1 MQPKH
6 HNSYKKTLHKQTDAC
21 VLTDKCLLFYTG
33 APQCRS
39 LVTKL
44 SFCSFNF
51 FTLGCLIRVLLH
63 TGTNTDQGTEQTVI
77 GRQNWCPPAWTFGLA
92 TTVLVPKDLRLTIQT
107 AAKPLSP
114 LNQETKCVSQSLVL
128 LLRKTQ
134 LQLPLWM
141 EKSSKAVPFEHSRQ
155 GGTLAKRVS
164 FYSHRQVRDV
174 FFLWKR
180 VWLCSTDCS

>member
-51 FTLGCLIRVLLH
+51 FTLGCLIRFCYIQEP
-63 TGTNTDQGTEQTVI
+63 TQT
-77 GRQNWCPPAWTFGLA
+77 
-92 TTVLVPKDLRLTIQT
+92 
-107 AAKPLSP
+107 
-114 LNQETKCVSQSLVL
+114 
-128 LLRKTQ
+128 
-134 LQLPLWM
+134 
-141 EKSSKAVPFEHSRQ
+141 KALSRQ
-155 GGTLAKRVS
+155 S
-164 FYSHRQVRDV
+164 
-174 FFLWKR
+174 
-180 VWLCSTDCS
+180 